1 MSYTIKPFEELE
13 FSDDF
18 MFFKVMQDDEI
29 CKELI
34 ERLLKIKIEHIERP
48 VLQKE
53 IRPYYQ
59 SKGVKLDVYLKDSS
73 HIYDVEMQNV
83 TKEALPKRLRY
94 YQSMV
99 DADALLRGEDYTA
112 LNDSHI
118 IFLCTKDP
126 MNRGLPVYTFLETC
140 KEDSDILLNDGTH
153 KYFFNAAAAELSED
167 VEIRA
172 VLNYIMN
179 QEASDSFT
187 ERINQFVNRVKA
199 DEEARG
205 EYMIESLAIQD
216 SKREGRK
223 EGIVEGRQEKAVETV
238 RNLLKMNVLSLEQ
251 ISQATNLPLDEIQKL
266 AEKIATP
273 KL

>member
-1 MSYTIKPFEELE
+1 
-13 FSDDF
+13 

-73 HIYDVEMQNV
+73 HIYDVV
-83 TKEALPKRLRY
+83 
-94 YQSMV
+94 
-99 DADALLRGEDYTA
+99 
-112 LNDSHI
+112 
-118 IFLCTKDP
+118 
-126 MNRGLPVYTFLETC
+126 
-140 KEDSDILLNDGTH
+140 
-153 KYFFNAAAAELSED
+153 
-167 VEIRA
+167 IRA

-187 ERINQFVNRVKA
+187 ERIDQFVNRVKA
-199 DEEARG
+199 DEEARD

-223 EGIVEGRQEKAVETV
+223 EGIAEGRQEKAVETA
-238 RNLLKMNVLSLEQ
+238 RNLLKMNVLTLEQ
-251 ISQATNLPLDEIQKL
+251 ISQAQGLPLEEVQKL
-266 AEKIATP
+266 AEEIVQTTA
-273 KL
+273 

>member
-1 MSYTIKPFEELE
+1 MPYTIKPFEELE

-99 DADALLRGEDYTA
+99 DADALLRGEDYTV

-126 MNRGLPVYTFLETC
+126 MSRGLPVYTFLETC

-223 EGIVEGRQEKAVETV
+223 EGIAEGRQEAKLEAA
-238 RNLLKMNVLSLEQ
+238 RNLLKMKLGTFEQ
-251 ISQATNLPLDEIQKL
+251 IAQAQGLPLEEVQKL
-266 AEKIATP
+266 AEE
-273 KL
+273 LSVNV